1 MLPKARIDF
10 RKALPA
16 WYEVHKRPL
25 PWRHVNDPYLIWV
38 SEIILQQTTVE
49 QGLPYYLNFA
59 ETFPSVQALAA
70 ADEQEVLKLWQGLGY
85 YSRARNMHKTAREI
99 VEKYAGVF
107 PDNYD
112 TVIKL
117 SGVGPYTA
125 AAILSF
131 AYGQPYPVADGNVMR
146 VVSRL
151 FAIEEAVN
159 SSAGVKAVNSK
170 IQELFDAE
178 NPGTFNQAMM
188 EFGALHCRKHNPLCE
203 SCFAN
208 AYCEAFQKNI
218 QQWLPVKQSSRK
230 PTIRYFVYLVPV
242 IEINGIQHTFLKKRT
257 EKDIW
262 HNLYDFPLFET
273 TETFTPESFIK
284 SRIFASFLKEN
295 KLKRKDIHLLPFS
308 KSITHKLT
316 HRTIEALFIPVHM
329 PIFKLPPAFTC
340 VPFGIIDQYPLPKLV
355 ENYLITFLNKL

>member
-10 RKALPA
+10 RKALLS
-16 WYEVHKRPL
+16 WYEAHKRPL
-25 PWRHVNDPYLIWV
+25 PWRHITDPYMIWV
-38 SEIILQQTTVE
+38 SEIILQQTTVD
-49 QGLPYYLNFA
+49 QGMPYYQHFA
-59 ETFPSVQALAA
+59 EAFPTVQALAA

-99 VEKYAGVF
+99 VEKYGGVF
-107 PDNYD
+107 PDNYNA
-112 TVIKL
+112 VIKL
-117 SGVGPYTA
+117 NGIGPYTA

-170 IQELFDAE
+170 VQELFDAE

-208 AYCEAFQKNI
+208 TYCEAFRKNI
-218 QQWLPVKQSSRK
+218 QQWLPVKQPPRK
-230 PTIRYFVYLVPV
+230 PTIRHFVYLVPV
-242 IEINGIQHTFLKKRT
+242 IEINGMPHTYLKKRT
-257 EKDIW
+257 VKDIW

-273 TETFTPESFIK
+273 TCIYTTESFIR
-284 SRIFASFLKEN
+284 SRIFKTFLKEN
-295 KLKRKDIHLLPFS
+295 KLKRKNISLLPFS
-308 KSITHKLT
+308 KNITHKLT
-316 HRTIEALFIPVHM
+316 HRTIEALFIPIH
-329 PIFKLPPAFTC
+329 LPALNLTAPYVC
-340 VPFGIIDQYPLPKLV
+340 VPFGLIDQFPLPKLV
-355 ENYLITFLNKL
+355 ENYLKTVFSK